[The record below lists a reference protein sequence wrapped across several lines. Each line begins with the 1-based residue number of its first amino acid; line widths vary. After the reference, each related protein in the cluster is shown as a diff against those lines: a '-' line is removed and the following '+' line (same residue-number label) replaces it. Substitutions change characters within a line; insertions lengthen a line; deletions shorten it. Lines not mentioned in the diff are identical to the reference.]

1 MYHLFVDNK
10 VIKSA
15 LGLFKRKM
23 LLRPNPA
30 GSNFWLWLGVFFHS
44 CFGNVNSGWQG
55 SIWLTAQPT
64 LGERRNVQ

>member
-15 LGLFKRKM
+15 LGLFKTKM

-30 GSNFWLWLGVFFHS
+30 GSNFWLWLGVS
-44 CFGNVNSGWQG
+44 STVVLAMSIVDGREVFG
-55 SIWLTAQPT
+55 
-64 LGERRNVQ
+64 